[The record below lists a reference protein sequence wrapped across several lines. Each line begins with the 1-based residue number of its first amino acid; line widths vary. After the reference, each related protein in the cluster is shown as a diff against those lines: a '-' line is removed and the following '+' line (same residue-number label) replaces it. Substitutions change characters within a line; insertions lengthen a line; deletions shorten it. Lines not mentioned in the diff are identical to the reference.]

1 MNYQPITSLELGQEF
16 HGYQQYFKVVEL
28 DHDRG
33 EATIYVCAGDCNRYE
48 RGPIDA
54 MVERLNA
61 ALDCTSNHDEY
72 WEQEHPEVR
81 LIAAYPDDP
90 DYKDPMVVYVGEKRF
105 ALVDQETGI
114 VLDEWRD
121 DEMYRDWAL
130 NN

>member
-1 MNYQPITSLELGQEF
+1 MNYQPITSIELGQEF

-28 DHDRG
+28 DCDKG
-33 EATIYVCAGDCNRYE
+33 EATVYACAGDAHRYE

-61 ALDCTSNHDEY
+61 ALDVTGFTNEY

-81 LIAAYPDDP
+81 LVAAYPDDP
-90 DYKDPMVVYVGEKRF
+90 DYKDPMVVHVGDCKF
-105 ALVDQETGI
+105 QLVDQETGE

-121 DEMYRDWAL
+121 FEMYNDWAL
-130 NN
+130 ND